1 MTDAAAAAASAT
13 GAEGTETVESLQAK
27 LDAATKDAE
36 KWKAMSRKN
45 EDDKKANAEAAKERD
60 ALTAKLQAAEDAKLS
75 ETDQLK
81 KQLEAVNARVE
92 ASEKA
97 TKAAEITAMRARI
110 GAEKGLPPA
119 FIGRLT
125 GEDADTIGAGPRPVT
140 MKITA
145 ENSTRPATK
154 APSASSRR
162 AVRAVMVPL
171 SRSRRQSRCGSSR
184 RTPPC
189 RNAPTTRVWQPEEGR
204 PHRP

>member
-125 GEDADTIGAGPRPVT
+125 GEDADTIGADADELLKAIPDQVKSVWPDLAQGVGDGT
-140 MKITA
+140 KNA
-145 ENSTRPATK
+145 ATD
-154 APSASSRR
+154 
-162 AVRAVMVPL
+162 PL
-171 SRSRRQSRCGSSR
+171 LA
-184 RTPPC
+184 TV
-189 RNAPTTRVWQPEEGR
+189 NAKLGIS
-204 PHRP
+204 